1 VTQVHPFRFEPLISA
16 CTTTDASFDIGNA
29 HIVTGANSLRVL
41 LNFVFEKADKS
52 FRIDIE
58 VRQGTMFMARWESDL
73 SNLAQTSR
81 CRGYGR
87 GFERASTSGHLD
99 PPQTSHHRIVTYK
112 LASLNTIV
120 QYQADACNCRCEQ
133 LRSDGSTS
141 TSRTPSMVMPV
152 ASSHRLQLLTGGIS
166 HNTSCL
172 VEIKS
177 RETRS
182 QNTHDILAQMWL
194 SQQPTMFMGRHSRG
208 SFTST
213 ELIEMAEETKAW
225 ETQSTLQ
232 LDLSATLLS
241 ELYGLVSAT
250 TKQDD
255 ARRFSLLYLRDKDP
269 NVLQLVERRGGQDM
283 LAPEDSAFERNVHGQ
298 A

>member
-1 VTQVHPFRFEPLISA
+1 MTQVHPFRFEPLISA

-208 SFTST
+208 FFTSVDICNMAREIREWEIQNAAKLGQFANLLT
-213 ELIEMAEETKAW
+213 EIHE
-225 ETQSTLQ
+225 
-232 LDLSATLLS
+232 
-241 ELYGLVSAT
+241 LVSAT
-250 TKQDD
+250 SEDD
-255 ARRFSLLYLRDKDP
+255 YSRCFSLLIAETTTRIVSDCSEEKVGKPCWRLR
-269 NVLQLVERRGGQDM
+269 NEGLYWRV
-283 LAPEDSAFERNVHGQ
+283 S
-298 A
+298 